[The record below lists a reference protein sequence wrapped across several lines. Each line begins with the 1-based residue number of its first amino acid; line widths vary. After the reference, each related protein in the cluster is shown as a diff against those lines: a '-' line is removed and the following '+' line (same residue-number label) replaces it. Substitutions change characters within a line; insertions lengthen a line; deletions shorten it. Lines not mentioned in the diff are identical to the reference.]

1 MNSIC
6 MWSHWFS
13 ISLCISVYIYI
24 YWFVH
29 LIKIWS
35 SHMSPCHYFKSP
47 SGNTTITLI
56 TRLAKRD
63 PMSGSRH
70 KQTSPW
76 KNHGELW
83 AMKFQMQNQTLS
95 HPKWGDV
102 YFITE
107 KQQQQRNNNNNNN
120 QFWNTNQICIS
131 LPPSWVSKPAKV
143 AAHAE
148 QYTTSH
154 WWHIPGRS
162 TSRFFHKKKRSGP
175 TVGVLLELYK

>member
-1 MNSIC
+1 MISNVFIE
-6 MWSHWFS
+6 MWWILFVCD
-13 ISLCISVYIYI
+13 LTDFQLVYAFLYIYI

-107 KQQQQRNNNNNNN
+107 KQQQQ
-120 QFWNTNQICIS
+120 QQPILKHQPDLHFFTTILGLQT
-131 LPPSWVSKPAKV
+131 SKGCSPRRAV
-143 AAHAE
+143 HNE
-148 QYTTSH
+148 PLMTY
-154 WWHIPGRS
+154 
-162 TSRFFHKKKRSGP
+162 SR
-175 TVGVLLELYK
+175 